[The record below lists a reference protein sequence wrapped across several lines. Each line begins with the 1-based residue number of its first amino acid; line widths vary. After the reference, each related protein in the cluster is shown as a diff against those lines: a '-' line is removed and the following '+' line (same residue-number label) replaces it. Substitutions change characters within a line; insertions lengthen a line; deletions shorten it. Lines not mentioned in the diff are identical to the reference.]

1 MSIHDLLDRMESAED
16 AFRRTEFLAPVLP
29 GGRVRVRIEG
39 LVCTLRVT
47 GRAEP
52 GWAILEPLSM
62 DRARVVSEP
71 SLRQIRDYLALFPA
85 VRLLLLARARS
96 YWLAVPAHRGDHRI
110 QVEGPVRLHLA
121 AGVEP
126 FQRVITRF
134 DGSFFWFQEIDR
146 RRSPAIAA
154 YLRDELNAG
163 TPAEELHKPTLT
175 AEEREV
181 YRLAWQAVQLAAQQ
195 AAEAAREAEEATRQ
209 AEEAARLA
217 AEAARRDRVQVRLA
231 DALAHAGAELASY
244 IERADAYTVTYSVDG
259 HMHRST
265 VRKDDLTVVAAGIC
279 LSGGDRHFDL
289 QSLVGVLREGAGGRR
304 LVRV

>member
-16 AFRRTEFLAPVLP
+16 AFLRAEFLAPVLP

-52 GWAILEPLSM
+52 GWAILKPLSM
-62 DRARVVSEP
+62 DRARVVAEP

-121 AGVEP
+121 TGVEP

-134 DGSFFWFQEIDR
+134 DGSFFWFQEVDR

-181 YRLAWQAVQLAAQQ
+181 YDLAWQAARLAAQR
-195 AAEAAREAEEATRQ
+195 AAEAEREAA
-209 AEEAARLA
+209 EAARLA
-217 AEAARRDRVQVRLA
+217 AEAARRDRVEVRLA
-231 DALAHAGAELASY
+231 DALAHAGADLASY
-244 IERADAYTVTYSVDG
+244 IERADAYTVTYVVDG
-259 HMHRST
+259 RTHRST
-265 VRKDDLTVVAAGIC
+265 VRQGDLTVMAAGIC

-289 QSLVGVLREGAGGRR
+289 QSLVGVLREGARGRR
-304 LVRV
+304 LVQM